1 MNEKSYPRIGETV
14 LEKTLPNGLKI
25 FIVPKPQHRKKY
37 AFFATRYGGMDMQ
50 FIRNGE
56 KCDTPAGI
64 AHYLEHKM
72 FDTKD
77 GNALQVLSQNGAEPN
92 AFTSN
97 AMTGY
102 YFDCTEHFEEN
113 LRILLSFVSVPY
125 FTDESVEKE
134 RGIIGQEIRM
144 VEDSPDWQVYERLL
158 ACLYRSS
165 PARVPIAGTV
175 ESIAGITAE
184 TLYDCHHAFYC
195 PSNMALC
202 VVGNVDPHTVI
213 ALAEEVL
220 PRERGEEIARCYGE
234 EEDDVAAQKETV
246 TQMEV
251 ALPQFLVG
259 FKCETNEGDLLRQS
273 LIGEMA
279 SDVLLGDSSPLYQR
293 LYDEGLINSSFGGGF
308 DQLPGVAVLCAGG
321 ESGQPQEVSDAIL
334 GEAQRLARGL
344 LRNACDLKQH
354 AAGLDHRNP
363 VFGRALTGTHSG
375 LSGLGGYGL
384 IGEDLDPDLT
394 ATLGV
399 TGHGDTGRLDLVG
412 GDPGRLLRLQA
423 ELTIGHLIAAQGLA
437 GHTTA
442 LHSAVLHSFRHQH

>member
-1 MNEKSYPRIGETV
+1 MNEKVYPRIGERV

-50 FIRNGE
+50 FIRNGK

-72 FDTKD
+72 FDTED
-77 GNALQVLSQNGAEPN
+77 GNALQQLSQNGAEPN

-102 YFDCTEHFEEN
+102 YFDCTEHFKEN

-125 FTDESVEKE
+125 FTEESVEKE
-134 RGIIGQEIRM
+134 RGIIAQEIRM

-175 ESIAGITAE
+175 ESIAGITVE
-184 TLYDCHHAFYC
+184 TLYDCHRAFYC

-202 VVGNVDPHTVI
+202 IVGNVDPQAVI

-234 EEDDVAAQKETV
+234 EEDGAAAQHETV

-259 FKCETNEGDLLRQS
+259 FKCEADEGDLLRQS

-293 LYDEGLINSSFGGGF
+293 LYDEGLINGSFGGGF
-308 DQLPGVAVLCAGG
+308 DQLPGVACLCAGG
-321 ESGQPQEVSDAIL
+321 ESEQPQRSATRSLKRRSALCARASTRSFSSRSAAQASARRCARSTRLKISLFPLPTDIFAVSTRSASP
-334 GEAQRLARGL
+334 
-344 LRNACDLKQH
+344 K
-354 AAGLDHRNP
+354 P
-363 VFGRALTGTHSG
+363 TRALTRRT
-375 LSGLGGYGL
+375 LSASCAR
-384 IGEDLDPDLT
+384 I
-394 ATLGV
+394 
-399 TGHGDTGRLDLVG
+399 
-412 GDPGRLLRLQA
+412 
-423 ELTIGHLIAAQGLA
+423 
-437 GHTTA
+437 
-442 LHSAVLHSFRHQH
+442 

>member
-14 LEKTLPNGLKI
+14 LEKTLPNGFKI

-144 VEDSPDWQVYERLL
+144 VEDTPDWRVYTNLL
-158 ACLYRSS
+158 ECLYHSS
-165 PARVPIAGTV
+165 PARVAIAGTV
-175 ESIAGITAE
+175 ESIAEITPE
-184 TLYDCHHAFYC
+184 TLYACHKAFYD
-195 PSNMALC
+195 PANMMLC
-202 VVGNVDPHTVI
+202 VVGDVKPDEI
-213 ALAEEVL
+213 AAIAEEIL
-220 PRERGEEIARCYGE
+220 PNSRGEVIERDYGQ
-234 EEDDVAAQKETV
+234 EDMRVVEKCRREA
-246 TQMEV
+246 MEV
-251 ALPQFLVG
+251 SMPQFLVG
-259 FKCETNEGDLLRQS
+259 FKCPPAADGAALMRQD
-273 LIGEMA
+273 IIA
-279 SDVLLGDSSPLYQR
+279 DIACDILLGDSSPLYQR
-293 LYDEGLINSSFGGGF
+293 LYDKGLINGSFGYSF
-308 DQLPGVAVLCAGG
+308 DILPGAAYVYAGG
-321 ESGQPQEVSDAIL
+321 DSNDPRAVKAAIL
-334 GEAQRLARGL
+334 AE
-344 LRNACDLKQH
+344 
-354 AAGLDHRNP
+354 
-363 VFGRALTGTHSG
+363 T
-375 LSGLGGYGL
+375 
-384 IGEDLDPDLT
+384 E
-394 ATLGV
+394 
-399 TGHGDTGRLDLVG
+399 
-412 GDPGRLLRLQA
+412 RLLKDGIDADYWIQLQRA
-423 ELTIGHLIAAQGLA
+423 NFGSTLKSLNSFESVAM
-437 GHTTA
+437 
-442 LHSAVLHSFRHQH
+442 SAVEGCFHGYDPFQFPEFYESISRQDLLDFIRKNICEDRAALSAIYPKEEPSPCAL